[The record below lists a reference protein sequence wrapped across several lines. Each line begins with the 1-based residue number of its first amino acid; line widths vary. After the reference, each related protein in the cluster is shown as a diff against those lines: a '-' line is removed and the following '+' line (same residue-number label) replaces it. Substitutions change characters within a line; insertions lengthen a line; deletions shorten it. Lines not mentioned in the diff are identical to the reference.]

1 MIQLSAEGS
10 NSDNDFGANE
20 WLVAEMY
27 GQWKEN
33 PDSVDKSWWPILE
46 KYQTTDSSAET
57 KAAPAAPAEPKIT
70 PLPAETAPASDSSE
84 PDTSTRPIAKTT
96 KLEPKT
102 QPIPAQAPPTGAI
115 NLPTVDEEAQPEIQ
129 ILRGMPKTLA
139 ANMDSSLEVP
149 TATSVRADRKSVV

>member
-1 MIQLSAEGS
+1 VIQLSAEGS

-46 KYQTTDSSAET
+46 KYHGTSET
-57 KAAPAAPAEPKIT
+57 PPQPAAAPAAPT
-70 PLPAETAPASDSSE
+70 PPAEEAKPAPAKADSNVAE

-96 KLEPKT
+96 KLVPKT
-102 QPIPAQAPPTGAI
+102 QPIPAQAPQTETI
-115 NLPTVDEEAQPEIQ
+115 NLPGVDEEAQPEIQ
-129 ILRGMPKTLA
+129 I
-139 ANMDSSLEVP
+139 
-149 TATSVRADRKSVV
+149 

>member
-1 MIQLSAEGS
+1 VIQLSAEGS

-46 KYQTTDSSAET
+46 KYKGTSNTPAQP
-57 KAAPAAPAEPKIT
+57 PAAPASHTPAAEPEK
-70 PLPAETAPASDSSE
+70 PAQPKAETNVVE

-102 QPIPAQAPPTGAI
+102 QPIPARLHKPRP
-115 NLPTVDEEAQPEIQ
+115 
-129 ILRGMPKTLA
+129 
-139 ANMDSSLEVP
+139 
-149 TATSVRADRKSVV
+149 